1 MDMEIGSQHFGH
13 QHPVEFKDVLSDET
27 KEAICLRCGE
37 MVFGSSFSFM
47 ECEFYLH
54 KKCAEAPSKIDHP
67 FHRNHPLVLLPKP
80 KYKRCFCNF
89 CGKTCEKSVYHCSCK
104 LDFHIKCALFSL
116 NMAEK
121 KLEELKHIT
130 VKVPLLFTEDDN
142 KELEKLY
149 CFMCWEPLLE
159 SMYFSLDCG
168 FNLHKKCVELPHE
181 IKYPIHKR
189 HPLILQFNVDHFSCK
204 ICLQEPS
211 GMGIVYSCS
220 PCRFSVHIKCAEF
233 PPILNLPC
241 HRNHPLFLPV
251 KRGGSCHACRKNPS
265 FMTCEETQQNN
276 FYHCSSC
283 NFGLHLECASPPLT
297 IKEKIHEHPFSL
309 FWRQASFI
317 CDACGLEGNFV
328 SYICSTCNLL
338 VHKKCISLPP
348 IIRIPRH
355 KHPIFHKYFLQDHQ
369 FKDCDCRI
377 CDDKVNIKYGSY
389 SCFNC
394 KFVVHV
400 KCALEKKGWYKEVEP
415 KDIDGK
421 LAIVPKMSANPIDCV
436 IEKNEDGEMT
446 KIKHFG
452 HEHNL
457 ILSKNLI
464 EGHCDGASLMD
475 KYCDGCVLPI
485 SNPFYYC
492 SQCDFLLHKSCAKS
506 LKQQQLW
513 FHICQRFLILLVGYI
528 FRCGLCQ
535 SECNGFSYM
544 CKKCDVHYCLY
555 CATRDYRIKHQGHK
569 HPLFFDRKHEGRC
582 DACNVK
588 VRGLYKCKQCSFNL
602 HIKCLRLPLTA
613 WHKFDKHQLALTYKE
628 GNEYSEYQF
637 CDICEEKRDPSHCFY
652 HCATCDISA
661 HPYCAL
667 GKYPFIKPGSI
678 YNELEDHPHPLT
690 FLRKIFSGPRC
701 HKCGQP
707 CRDLVLECADSSCDY
722 IVHWDCVKPA
732 YLRSK
737 KTARHKT
744 ETYEIVPE
752 TTEGSSCIILVQ
764 SFANFSFQ
772 YFLLF

>member
-1 MDMEIGSQHFGH
+1 MHDFVSLTTYFKKLRTLEKKSERKGEMDMEIGSQHFGH

-588 VRGLYKCKQCSFNL
+588 VRGLYK
-602 HIKCLRLPLTA
+602 
-613 WHKFDKHQLALTYKE
+613 Y
-628 GNEYSEYQF
+628 
-637 CDICEEKRDPSHCFY
+637 
-652 HCATCDISA
+652 
-661 HPYCAL
+661 
-667 GKYPFIKPGSI
+667 
-678 YNELEDHPHPLT
+678 
-690 FLRKIFSGPRC
+690 
-701 HKCGQP
+701 
-707 CRDLVLECADSSCDY
+707 SSCDY

-752 TTEGSSCIILVQ
+752 TTEGSSCIIL
-764 SFANFSFQ
+764 
-772 YFLLF
+772 